1 MVRTSVNSEFSMRID
16 GQCHCGNIA
25 YALTWPGGANE
36 IPARACDCTFC
47 TKHGGVWTSHP
58 DAGLRVS
65 IKKRADVSVYAFGT
79 ETAQFHVC
87 RRCGV
92 VPVVTCELDQKLYAV
107 VNVNS
112 FNAGSAIALQ
122 RSAATFEDEDVASRL
137 ARRKQNWISDVQIVD
152 A

>member
-1 MVRTSVNSEFSMRID
+1 MLIQ

-25 YALTWPGGANE
+25 YALTWPDGAAE

-47 TKHGGVWTSHP
+47 KKHGGVWTSHP
-58 DAGLRVS
+58 NAGLRVS
-65 IKKRADVSVYAFGT
+65 IKERSDVSVYAFGT

-92 VPVVTCELDQKLYAV
+92 VPVVTCELDERLYAV
-107 VNVNS
+107 VNVNT
-112 FNAGSAIALQ
+112 FNTGSAVNLQ
-122 RSAATFEDEDVASRL
+122 RSATTFEDEDVASRL